1 MPSISHVALFE
12 GKTIWHMWRK
22 TSSVKDQFGDV
33 HTRIMNK
40 NYEAVPQLCFHTIL
54 IWTFGLSLYTCERF
68 DKQFQLPW
76 WELLLACAMAF
87 FFTLPVE
94 VIQATTN
101 LQTGLSI
108 ITELVIGYIYPGRP
122 LANVAF
128 KTYGY
133 ISMHKALGF
142 IEDFKLGHYMKI
154 QPKSMFIVQPTVG
167 IFFNYYVY
175 RRSQCWW
182 ARHTYILAAAL
193 DAGVALRGVILYFT
207 LQCHNIFAPHWWDLA
222 ATDNCPLARCPTARG
237 IKVH

>member
-154 QPKSMFIVQPTVG
+154 QPKSMFIVQLAGPIDLLITSATQVCCRLG
-167 IFFNYYVY
+167 VPGHVLIMMFSTMLQLPGKLLDHSEC
-175 RRSQCWW
+175 SQ
-182 ARHTYILAAAL
+182 T
-193 DAGVALRGVILYFT
+193 T
-207 LQCHNIFAPHWWDLA
+207 
-222 ATDNCPLARCPTARG
+222 ATNQE
-237 IKVH
+237 

>member
-1 MPSISHVALFE
+1 
-12 GKTIWHMWRK
+12 
-22 TSSVKDQFGDV
+22 
-33 HTRIMNK
+33 MNK

-76 WELLLACAMAF
+76 WGLLLACAMAF

-94 VIQATTN
+94 
-101 LQTGLSI
+101 QTGLSI
-108 ITELVIGYIYPGRP
+108 ELVIGYIYPGRP

-154 QPKSMFIVQPTVG
+154 QPKSMFIVQLAGPIDLLITSATQVCCRLG
-167 IFFNYYVY
+167 VPGHVLIMMFSTMLQLPGEL
-175 RRSQCWW
+175 RSQCWW

-193 DAGVALRGVILYFT
+193 DAGVALMGVILYFT